1 MITAEFYF
9 AGPFTGKNEDEI
21 ISKLKSGNNL
31 TMWESNEEYMMN
43 LRERLMK
50 SNGLDDGDI
59 TLDSSEAF
67 LNDLESLG
75 IARLSR
81 DGA

>member
-9 AGPFTGKNEDEI
+9 AGPFTGKTDDEI
-21 ISKLKSGNNL
+21 ISKLKSGSVF
-31 TMWESNEEYMMN
+31 TMWESNKQYMAG
-43 LRERLMK
+43 LRERLIG

-59 TLDSSEAF
+59 TLGTSKAF

-75 IARLSR
+75 IAKLSR
-81 DGA
+81 KDQ